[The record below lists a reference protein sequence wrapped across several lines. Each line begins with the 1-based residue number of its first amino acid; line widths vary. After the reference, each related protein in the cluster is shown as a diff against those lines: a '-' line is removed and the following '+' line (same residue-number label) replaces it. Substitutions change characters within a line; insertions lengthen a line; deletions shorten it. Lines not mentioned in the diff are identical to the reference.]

1 MTIALWSITAV
12 FLGIS
17 YYLKKK
23 ETIKGFN
30 KAKKMISSML
40 PQILLILLIIG
51 LILGIIPTETIQK
64 VLGQNQTVIS
74 VIIASIFGSIT
85 IIPGFVAFPLVGS
98 LVDQGANY
106 AVAAAFLTTLTM
118 VGVATFTLEN
128 KQFGMKF
135 TIYRNLFSFGAAI
148 VIALIL
154 GMVM

>member
-1 MTIALWSITAV
+1 MTIILWSITAV
-12 FLGIS
+12 FLGVS
-17 YYLKKK
+17 YKLKKR
-23 ETIKGFN
+23 ETVNGFK

-40 PQILLILLIIG
+40 PQILMILLVIG

-64 VLGQNQTVIS
+64 VLGENQTIVS
-74 VIIASIFGSIT
+74 VIIASVFGSIT

-118 VGVATFTLEN
+118 VGVATFSLEK
-128 KQFGMKF
+128 KQFGTKF
-135 TIYRNLFSFGAAI
+135 TILRNVFSFGGAI